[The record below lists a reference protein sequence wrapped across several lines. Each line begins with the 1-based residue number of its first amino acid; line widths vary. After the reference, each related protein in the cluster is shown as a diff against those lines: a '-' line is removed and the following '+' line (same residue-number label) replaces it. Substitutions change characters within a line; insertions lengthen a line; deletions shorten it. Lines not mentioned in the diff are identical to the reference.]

1 MKSLRFVALFLLL
14 NSGTAKARVQYFL
27 SPGFTTTG
35 FSKGW
40 EVTLL
45 RDNEQSGGGAGEGL
59 VFGKMLKPDPEI
71 FIEAQVQSWV
81 MAVLAGSLGAGGY
94 QTENTRGMQAT
105 LAIQFY
111 TPFLFFTRLKLDV
124 TTKPKVLRPM
134 FGLMFKLPMPVSKS
148 KD

>member
-14 NSGTAKARVQYFL
+14 NSGTAKARVQYYL
-27 SPGFTTTG
+27 SPGYTTTG

-45 RDNEQSGGGAGEGL
+45 RDNEQHEGGSGEGL
-59 VFGKMLKPDPEI
+59 VFGKTLKPDPEI
-71 FIEAQVQSWV
+71 FIEAQVQGWA

-105 LAIQFY
+105 LAIQFF

-124 TTKPKVLRPM
+124 KPNVKVPRPM
-134 FGLMFKLPMPVSKS
+134 FGLMFKFPIPVSKF